1 MNSRLQDSQFKK
13 RAKGVLA
20 TLVSEFQTAAL
31 LVDLDGNVVLEKTPK
46 PRQKFFCGRVHGK
59 SACRDVEMSEY
70 RSIIM
75 EAWRWGEAYISRCEF
90 DVIRIAV
97 PVLEENRMIGG
108 IILRPILLRSP
119 ETIPV
124 EVLQK
129 FFNSGNGTTLGQ
141 LKKDYHSIPV
151 WTETKMYQATHRLFE
166 LAESISTPNLNLL
179 RHIQSIQKQQ
189 ARIAEEI
196 HKYKSVGE
204 VENKRLLNLISYDIE
219 KELIRRVRLG
229 DRTGAKEILN
239 KLLGIVLL
247 KDPIRVDLLK
257 AHILELVIVLTR
269 VAVEEGGNLE
279 DILGMKYN
287 FIVELYNIQKQ
298 EEICYWIVRVLDR
311 IIDNIYTTRN
321 DYNYEI
327 LEKALQYI
335 DENSAL
341 PLTLEDVANN
351 VALSPFHFAHLIK
364 KELGF
369 TFVDYLT
376 RVRIEKA
383 KRLLRQSDQN
393 ITQIAFEVGYPDQS
407 YFTKV
412 FKRVEKTTP
421 KLYRQ
426 SFMRNLYENSK

>member
-1 MNSRLQDSQFKK
+1 MKNRLKNSQFKK
-13 RAKGVLA
+13 EAEAVLRKLA
-20 TLVSEFQTAAL
+20 SEFRTAAL
-31 LVDLDGNVVLEKTPK
+31 MVDLNGNVVIQKTPK
-46 PRQKFFCGRVHGK
+46 PRQKFFCGRVHSK
-59 SACRDVEMSEY
+59 STCRDVEMSEY

-97 PVLEENRMIGG
+97 PILEENRMIGG

-119 ETIPV
+119 DMIPL

-129 FFNSGNGTTLGQ
+129 IFNSGNGSLSQ
-141 LKKDYHSIPV
+141 LKRDYRSIPV
-151 WTETKMYQATHRLFE
+151 WTEAKMYQATHRLFE

-189 ARIAEEI
+189 AKIAEEI

-257 AHILELVIVLTR
+257 AHILELVVVLTR

-287 FIVELYNIQKQ
+287 FVVELYNIQGQ

-327 LEKALQYI
+327 IEKALRYI

-341 PLTLEDVANN
+341 PLTLEDVASH
-351 VALSPFHFAHLIK
+351 VALSPYHFAHLIK

-376 RVRIEKA
+376 RVRVEKA

-412 FKRVEKTTP
+412 FKRIEETTP

-426 SFMRNLYENSK
+426 SFMKNLHDKTN

>member
-1 MNSRLQDSQFKK
+1 MKNRLKDSQFKK
-13 RAKGVLA
+13 KAEDVLK
-20 TLVSEFQTAAL
+20 TLASEFQTAAL
-31 LVDLDGNVVLEKTPK
+31 LVDLDGSIVLQHNPK
-46 PRQKFFCGRVHGK
+46 PRQKFFCSKVHNEPK
-59 SACRDVEMSEY
+59 CRDIEVSEY

-97 PVLEENRMIGG
+97 PILEENRMIGG

-119 ETIPV
+119 ETIPLN
-124 EVLQK
+124 VLQK
-129 FFNSGNGTTLGQ
+129 FFGTNSQALRR
-141 LKKDYHSIPV
+141 LKMDYCKIPI

-189 ARIAEEI
+189 AKIAEEI

-204 VENKRLLNLISYDIE
+204 VENKRLLNLISYDTE

-229 DRTGAKEILN
+229 DRRGAKEILN

-257 AHILELVIVLTR
+257 AHILELVVVLTR

-287 FIVELYNIQKQ
+287 FVVELYNIQKQ

-327 LEKALQYI
+327 LEKALRYI
-335 DENSAL
+335 DEHSSL
-341 PLTLEDVANN
+341 PLTLEDVANH
-351 VALSPFHFAHLIK
+351 VALSPYHFAHLIK

-412 FKRVEKTTP
+412 FKRIEETTP

-426 SFMRNLYENSK
+426 SFMKNLHEKAN

>member
-1 MNSRLQDSQFKK
+1 
-13 RAKGVLA
+13 
-20 TLVSEFQTAAL
+20 
-31 LVDLDGNVVLEKTPK
+31 
-46 PRQKFFCGRVHGK
+46 
-59 SACRDVEMSEY
+59 
-70 RSIIM
+70 
-75 EAWRWGEAYISRCEF
+75 
-90 DVIRIAV
+90 
-97 PVLEENRMIGG
+97 MIGG

-119 ETIPV
+119 DTIPL

-129 FFNSGNGTTLGQ
+129 FFHSGNGTFGR
-141 LKKDYHSIPV
+141 LKKDYSSIPV

-179 RHIQSIQKQQ
+179 RHIQSIQRQQ
-189 ARIAEEI
+189 AKIAEEI

-204 VENKRLLNLISYDIE
+204 VENKRLLNLISYDTE

-257 AHILELVIVLTR
+257 AHILELVVVLTR

-287 FIVELYNIQKQ
+287 FVVELYNIQKQ

-321 DYNYEI
+321 DHNYEI
-327 LEKALQYI
+327 LEKALRYI

-341 PLTLEDVANN
+341 PLTLEDVAKQ
-351 VALSPFHFAHLIK
+351 VSLSPFHFAHLIK

-376 RVRIEKA
+376 RVRIKKA
-383 KRLLRQSDQN
+383 KRLLRQSDYN
-393 ITQIAFEVGYPDQS
+393 ITQIALEVGYPDQS

-412 FKRVEKTTP
+412 FRRIEETTP

-426 SFMRNLYENSK
+426 SFIKNLHEKTN